1 MEVLARHWW
10 LISIAAILIGLIE
23 STANNSKKDEDND
36 NAFEYRTS
44 IIKNEF
50 IVQFKDYLTTD
61 SRLSI
66 IADALQPFSNDSW
79 KNVKRMNPATEF
91 PSDFSLVQIFNETAN
106 HIRDLEHHS
115 LIRSVTHQ
123 RKVTRLLKNVNP
135 YHSDTEN
142 WVPRK
147 LKRSSYDLTQDDA
160 AAAGHKSRKILRSL
174 PRQITH
180 SLQANIL
187 WGLGYRGKGIKVAV
201 FDTGLPKSHPH
212 FKNVKDRT
220 DWTDD
225 KSSSDEVGHGTFVA
239 GVISS
244 DRDCYGF
251 APDADLHIFRVFT
264 NKQVSYTSW
273 FLDAFNY
280 AILKKVDILNLSI
293 GGPDFMDKPFVDKVW
308 ELSANNIIMV
318 SAIGNDGPL
327 YGTLNNPA
335 DQMDVIGVGG
345 ISFDDHI
352 AKFSSRGMTTW
363 ELPLGYGR
371 MKPDIVTYGAGV
383 RGSSLKGGCRSLSGT
398 SVASPVVAGAI
409 TLLLSSVQHKGIEI
423 NPASVKQSIL
433 TSATRLPSPNMFEQ
447 GHGKL
452 DLIKAYKVLSHYKP
466 HASVSPSYIDLTE
479 CPYMWPYCSQPI
491 YHGGMPVVVNMTL
504 LNGMGV
510 SGKVQG
516 MPHWETNMQE
526 NGQKIEVAFSYSEEL
541 WPWSGYLAV
550 HITVSKQAM
559 DWDGIAAGIISLNVT
574 SPSKDGKGE
583 TISTIIIP
591 VKAKVIPTPP
601 RSQRIL
607 WDQYHNLRY
616 PAGYF
621 PRDNLLVKN
630 DPLDWNADHI
640 HTNYR
645 DLYLHLR
652 KQGYYVEVLGTPF
665 TCFDANQYGT
675 LLLMDLEE
683 EFFPDEI
690 HKLHQ
695 DVMQKKLSI
704 IVIGEWYNTDVMEKI
719 KFFDENTKQW
729 WIPETGGANVPALN
743 DLLKLWGISFTN
755 QVYYGETKVSDKPMQ
770 YLSGTSIGTFPSN
783 GVVVHAPKLTD
794 QVGEVLYGESNHVA
808 DVPILGFYHPHVTPH
823 AAGKIVVY
831 GDSSCFDSAH
841 MEQDC
846 FWLMDQLL
854 NYTLNDGD
862 IPQSM
867 LQYAKPLEG
876 SDEDMPTRLEGNKLH
891 LFSKVIEK
899 HGDEIIP
906 IPLPTCP
913 SIKWQAPYI
922 NNNSPNN
929 LFHNAAKI
937 VDPT

>member
-106 HIRDLEHHS
+106 HIRDLEQHS

-327 YGTLNNPA
+327 YG
-335 DQMDVIGVGG
+335 
-345 ISFDDHI
+345 
-352 AKFSSRGMTTW
+352 K
-363 ELPLGYGR
+363 
-371 MKPDIVTYGAGV
+371 
-383 RGSSLKGGCRSLSGT
+383 
-398 SVASPVVAGAI
+398 
-409 TLLLSSVQHKGIEI
+409 
-423 NPASVKQSIL
+423 
-433 TSATRLPSPNMFEQ
+433 
-447 GHGKL
+447 
-452 DLIKAYKVLSHYKP
+452 
-466 HASVSPSYIDLTE
+466 
-479 CPYMWPYCSQPI
+479 
-491 YHGGMPVVVNMTL
+491 
-504 LNGMGV
+504 
-510 SGKVQG
+510 
-516 MPHWETNMQE
+516 
-526 NGQKIEVAFSYSEEL
+526 
-541 WPWSGYLAV
+541 
-550 HITVSKQAM
+550 
-559 DWDGIAAGIISLNVT
+559 
-574 SPSKDGKGE
+574 
-583 TISTIIIP
+583 
-591 VKAKVIPTPP
+591 
-601 RSQRIL
+601 
-607 WDQYHNLRY
+607 
-616 PAGYF
+616 
-621 PRDNLLVKN
+621 
-630 DPLDWNADHI
+630 
-640 HTNYR
+640 
-645 DLYLHLR
+645 
-652 KQGYYVEVLGTPF
+652 
-665 TCFDANQYGT
+665 
-675 LLLMDLEE
+675 
-683 EFFPDEI
+683 
-690 HKLHQ
+690 
-695 DVMQKKLSI
+695 
-704 IVIGEWYNTDVMEKI
+704 
-719 KFFDENTKQW
+719 
-729 WIPETGGANVPALN
+729 
-743 DLLKLWGISFTN
+743 
-755 QVYYGETKVSDKPMQ
+755 
-770 YLSGTSIGTFPSN
+770 
-783 GVVVHAPKLTD
+783 
-794 QVGEVLYGESNHVA
+794 
-808 DVPILGFYHPHVTPH
+808 
-823 AAGKIVVY
+823 
-831 GDSSCFDSAH
+831 
-841 MEQDC
+841 
-846 FWLMDQLL
+846 
-854 NYTLNDGD
+854 
-862 IPQSM
+862 
-867 LQYAKPLEG
+867 
-876 SDEDMPTRLEGNKLH
+876 
-891 LFSKVIEK
+891 
-899 HGDEIIP
+899 
-906 IPLPTCP
+906 
-913 SIKWQAPYI
+913 
-922 NNNSPNN
+922 
-929 LFHNAAKI
+929 
-937 VDPT
+937 